1 MHEFQVAF
9 SKGRKCK
16 LFVIMGSPSFAD
28 YFYHSKAVRKREMI
42 DLKVSDF
49 LSVERSV
56 RREVFLDAQ

>member
-1 MHEFQVAF
+1 
-9 SKGRKCK
+9 
-16 LFVIMGSPSFAD
+16 MGSPSFAD